1 MEKVEPPVFVDV
13 GDRPV
18 SELKLRDCITVGLD
32 AVGET
37 AVEEMLRHERGAV
50 VVVDQSG
57 VVAGI
62 FTERDV
68 LELETR
74 AVVEGGADWRRTRVA
89 ELMTADPITVSTAA
103 TLRHAL
109 GKLKEGRF
117 RHLPVVD
124 EGGRPVA
131 LLSIRDILAEVA
143 EYFPTEV
150 ANLPPEPSLE
160 ARSPWGA

>member
-1 MEKVEPPVFVDV
+1 MEQAEPPVFTDV

-18 SELKLRDCITVGLD
+18 SELKLRDCITLGQD

-50 VVVDQSG
+50 VVVDHSG
-57 VVAGI
+57 AIAGI

-74 AVVEGGADWRRTRVA
+74 AVVEGGADWRRTPLA
-89 ELMTADPITVSTAA
+89 ELMTPDPITVSTGT

-109 GKLKEGRF
+109 GRLKEGRF

-124 EGGRPVA
+124 DDGRPVA

-143 EYFPTEV
+143 EYFPAEV
-150 ANLPPEPSLE
+150 SNLPPEPSLE